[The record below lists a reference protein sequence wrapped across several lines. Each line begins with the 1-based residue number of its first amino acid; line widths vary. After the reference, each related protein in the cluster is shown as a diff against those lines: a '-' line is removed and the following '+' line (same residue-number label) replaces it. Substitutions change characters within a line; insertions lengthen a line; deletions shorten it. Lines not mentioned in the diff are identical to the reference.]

1 MLYPNDIV
9 CSGTKREKKLVV
21 KIEEEKRNGNGRGN
35 CKEGR
40 QIDTNKTKGGYEGK
54 TRSDQWK
61 GGVG

>member
-1 MLYPNDIV
+1 MLYPNYIV

-40 QIDTNKTKGGYEGK
+40 QIDTNKTKGG
-54 TRSDQWK
+54 
-61 GGVG
+61 

>member
-40 QIDTNKTKGGYEGK
+40 QIDTNKPREGRKGRQEVTTGRAG
-54 TRSDQWK
+54 
-61 GGVG
+61 